1 MRVLRCPS
9 DIDREI
15 RSTADPAV
23 AALLTRQIEFMSED
37 ESEESLT
44 VVIVELGD
52 TLEEVDAELNH
63 YLLVDDY
70 SGRSYLDAGFVPCFE
85 TLLEH
90 PTFYEMFFVEGG
102 GELGI
107 SVVIPKLADV
117 NSELLALCAR
127 HAIPATEQSP

>member
-1 MRVLRCPS
+1 MRILRQPG
-9 DIDREI
+9 DLDREI
-15 RSTADPAV
+15 ASTGDPAV
-23 AALLTRQIEFMSED
+23 ARLLTRQVEFMSED
-37 ESEESLT
+37 EGEESLT
-44 VVIVELGD
+44 VVMVDPGD
-52 TLEEVDAELNH
+52 SLEVVDAGLNH
-63 YLLVDDY
+63 YLLVNDY
-70 SGRSYLDAGFVPCFE
+70 SGRDYSDPDFIPCFE

>member
-15 RSTADPAV
+15 RSTVDPAV

-52 TLEEVDAELNH
+52 TLEEVDTELNH
-63 YLLVDDY
+63 YLLMDDY
-70 SGRSYLDAGFVPCFE
+70 SGRTYVDAGFVPCFE
-85 TLLEH
+85 TVVEH
-90 PTFYEMFFVEGG
+90 PTLYEMFFVEGG

-107 SVVIPKLADV
+107 SVLIPKQAGM
-117 NSELLALCAR
+117 NTELLALCAR
-127 HAIPATEQSP
+127 HATPATEQSS